1 MKDKKILILEIMAL
15 ILIIF
20 SIFIVINHITY
31 KDKNNNEDSQKEI
44 YKDAIT
50 KDCEIVGMISDD
62 DNTTYMLELNNE
74 SNIEEVYISSKDY
87 SLPSNLYDYKESI
100 IFRITFSKDFKV
112 YEIKIIDKLTNK
124 EITDLSNDKIE
135 KLYSIELGKETIK
148 KDWVEEIKL
157 SSLKEDVI
165 YEYTASKKV
174 TEEPKIINDTNENC
188 IVYSKDNYDEKFDFE
203 IVTSKKITA
212 GISGSYNEFDVGQT
226 YSIIYKKIDN
236 KELLSKVDSD
246 AVIYLSKYKSGDEL
260 DYSFGHDYIYNDTN
274 KDIILIV
281 DEQYQESYE
290 ITIGK
295 NKIIGFSWMIDSIT
309 IK

>member
-50 KDCEIVGMISDD
+50 KDCEIVGYLSY
-62 DNTTYMLELNNE
+62 NGNVTYTFEFENGTDKDTIDIL
-74 SNIEEVYISSKDY
+74 SKDY
-87 SLPSNLYDYKESI
+87 SLPSNLYDYKESM

-135 KLYSIELGKETIK
+135 KLYSIEFGKETIK

-174 TEEPKIINDTNENC
+174 TEKPKIINDTNENC

-203 IVTSKKITA
+203 IVTSKKLTT
-212 GISGSYNEFDVGQT
+212 GISGSYSEFDVGQT

-260 DYSFGHDYIYNDTN
+260 DYSFEHDYIYNDTN

-309 IK
+309 VK